1 MAAILVTVGMA
12 AYQFDRLLTAVVPL
26 CAYHD
31 VFAQTGVSAVI
42 PPCPN
47 AAYVPLDE
55 FQRRLTEAD
64 IVLTHAGGTVRL
76 VQRSGRLPLVVPRS
90 FRRGEAPDDSQTAY
104 LRAEES
110 AGRAHA
116 VWDVD
121 RLAEAVSG
129 HHRRA
134 LREPLAPPVSDQAL
148 VTTMEALVARLLA
161 TRPAAG
167 RRGPG

>member
-12 AYQFDRLLTAVVPL
+12 PYQFDRLLAAVLPL

-31 VFAQTGVSAVI
+31 VFAQTGVSAVAL
-42 PPCPN
+42 PCPN

-55 FQRRLTEAD
+55 FQRRLTESD
-64 IVLTHAGGTVRL
+64 IVITHAGGTVRL

-90 FRRGEAPDDSQTAY
+90 FRRGEAPDDSQTAF
-104 LRAEES
+104 LQAEES

-121 RLAEAVSG
+121 QLADAVAVHS
-129 HHRRA
+129 RRA
-134 LREPLAPPVSDQAL
+134 LREPLPPPISDETL
-148 VTTMEALVARLLA
+148 VTTMEALSTRLLS
-161 TRPAAG
+161 
-167 RRGPG
+167 RRDR